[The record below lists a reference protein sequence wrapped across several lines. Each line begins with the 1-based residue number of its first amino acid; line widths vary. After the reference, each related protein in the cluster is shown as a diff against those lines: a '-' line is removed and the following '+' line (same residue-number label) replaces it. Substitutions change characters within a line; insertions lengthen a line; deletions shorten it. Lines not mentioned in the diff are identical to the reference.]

1 MCFNICIFNLLQTD
15 ELVCLSILFLL
26 KTSSMVGTCEGVG
39 DMFSRK
45 TEDVNERN
53 VNSIVESW
61 NYLHQETK
69 NTLND
74 DSDENSFFFFFYGC
88 GDKC

>member
-1 MCFNICIFNLLQTD
+1 
-15 ELVCLSILFLL
+15 
-26 KTSSMVGTCEGVG
+26 MVGTCEGVG

-88 GDKC
+88 GDKCWVFYLAPLTLLIVEKCNILQEIYTCYI